1 MGGSILFF
9 MLEDLA
15 EAEGKELEELALAGN
30 TAKEASAPAL
40 VTNCLRF
47 ISVIFDA
54 PWLSALSKVYLPSH
68 YDENEATISGSR
80 VTQTTTP
87 VGAPHAVQNL
97 LYRF

>member
-15 EAEGKELEELALAGN
+15 EAEGKELGELALAGN

-47 ISVIFDA
+47 TSVIFDA
-54 PWLSALSKVYLPSH
+54 PWLSVLSKIYLPWH
-68 YDENEATISGSR
+68 YDAFEATIASYYLEQPAM
-80 VTQTTTP
+80 VKTTAATTP
-87 VGAPHAVQNL
+87 LWAH
-97 LYRF
+97 